1 MRLKPI
7 APTSS
12 VRRTALIIR
21 RDRSARLQDIPQTVE
36 VVTEAVIRDQ
46 RALSVQDV
54 LKNEPGVGVAHE
66 DGQYD
71 AVTERRRFRFAADG
85 RLAACDL
92 L

>member
-7 APTSS
+7 APPSP

-46 RALSVQDV
+46 R
-54 LKNEPGVGVAHE
+54 
-66 DGQYD
+66 D
-71 AVTERRRFRFAADG
+71 AVTEWRRSRFAADG